1 MKGLLVCLA
10 HPQPCLP
17 PAAPPHA
24 QHDAHSTSTHRPSV
38 GTISAEC
45 TISMAVIVILSPPP
59 PSSIVDHYSLFTPT
73 STTMRLS
80 STLLLLLATATTAPS
95 SCLAFSVHNS
105 QLHLPSQIPSN
116 KYHSH
121 RRQNL
126 HGAAVTAGTT
136 FSLSVSAASSTDI
149 GAPGTADLPW
159 SELGFEYRP
168 TKSHLRMV
176 HKDGK
181 WGEAELVEVRELFR
195 SPKNCGGSLD
205 DIIFHCSSLAYPH
218 DVSS

>member
-1 MKGLLVCLA
+1 
-10 HPQPCLP
+10 
-17 PAAPPHA
+17 
-24 QHDAHSTSTHRPSV
+24 
-38 GTISAEC
+38 
-45 TISMAVIVILSPPP
+45 
-59 PSSIVDHYSLFTPT
+59 
-73 STTMRLS
+73 MRLS

-105 QLHLPSQIPSN
+105 QRHRPSQIPSNN

-126 HGAAVTAGTT
+126 HGAAVTARDTN
-136 FSLSVSAASSTDI
+136 LSVSAASSTDI

-195 SPKNCGGSLD
+195 CLLHLNNVGHRWMILFFISLQLYLLMM
-205 DIIFHCSSLAYPH
+205 FPH
-218 DVSS
+218 